1 MHYLSSVFLGFVST
15 VHAQNPD
22 VLNPC
27 PVAGLPCDTA
37 GGSDAAVVTILINGA
52 QIAFASVLFAMLIFY
67 GVRLIMGSDNDS
79 TITETYHSYAY
90 AAIGTILAG
99 SALLFAQTFTI
110 PTQDSVI
117 SASPTNVVL
126 NGVITA
132 FKAILYSAVV
142 FNIFYQGFRLVS
154 SQDESQTDKAKKQ
167 FIYGLVGAA
176 IVLLAGPLVTG
187 FISANSGVA
196 GVQAVGIANFMGAIL
211 GALAVIAMFV
221 SGLYLVF
228 AVNEQN
234 SDKAKKVLTGAI
246 IVLIITMMSLALI
259 NITNQ
264 IYAPSTT

>member
-1 MHYLSSVFLGFVST
+1 MHYLSLLFFGLIDSVYADGI
-15 VHAQNPD
+15 
-22 VLNPC
+22 NPC
-27 PVAGLPCDTA
+27 PIPGLPCDN
-37 GGSDAAVVTILINGA
+37 GGGDAVVVTTLLSGA
-52 QIAFASVLFAMLIFY
+52 QIVFGSVLIAMLVFY
-67 GVRLIMGSDNDS
+67 GIRLIMGSDNDS

-90 AAIGTILAG
+90 AVIGTILAG
-99 SALLFAQTFTI
+99 GALMFANTFATKGTLI
-110 PTQDSVI
+110 N
-117 SASPTNVVL
+117 AAPTNVVL

-132 FKAILYSAVV
+132 FRAILYSAVI

-187 FISANSGVA
+187 FAFKDSSVA
-196 GVQAVGIANFMGAIL
+196 GTQAVGIANFMGAIL

-234 SDKAKKVLTGAI
+234 SDKAKKVLSGAV
-246 IVLIITMMSLALI
+246 IVLIITIMSLALI
-259 NITNQ
+259 NITYQ
-264 IYAPSTT
+264 IPF